1 MNEAK
6 QMYHDRMTA
15 LLPILPRTAYH
26 DVRCVS
32 NLVWALTG
40 LCLTQTVRPA
50 CLRAM
55 HRMQPAVCAA
65 FPAGYI
71 IQPSSLRSGI
81 HPSSRQRL
89 RDWPRNTRLYVVL
102 KRLRLPPF
110 LLIRASFVYRV
121 VPSFW
126 LGGPCVVGRTP
137 CLTCDLIV
145 ILLVQDSQHVRWLLD
160 AHVTW
165 LCWFSALL
173 LSKAWGP

>member
-6 QMYHDRMTA
+6 QMHHDRMTA

-26 DVRCVS
+26 DVRRVS
-32 NLVWALTG
+32 TLVWALTG

-50 CLRAM
+50 YLRAM

-89 RDWPRNTRLYVVL
+89 RDWPRNTR
-102 KRLRLPPF
+102 F
-110 LLIRASFVYRV
+110 SGSGFTTRAVAAQCACG
-121 VPSFW
+121 
-126 LGGPCVVGRTP
+126 LA
-137 CLTCDLIV
+137 
-145 ILLVQDSQHVRWLLD
+145 LLVLRVASLESLG
-160 AHVTW
+160 
-165 LCWFSALL
+165 ALTTTP
-173 LSKAWGP
+173 WGRYAFL